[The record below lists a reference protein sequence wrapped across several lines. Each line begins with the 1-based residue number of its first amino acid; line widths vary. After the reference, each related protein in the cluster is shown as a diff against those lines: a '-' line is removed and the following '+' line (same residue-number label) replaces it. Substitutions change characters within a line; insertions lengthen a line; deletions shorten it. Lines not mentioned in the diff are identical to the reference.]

1 MFAKTAERTESK
13 MKRVIAAVLCLLLAL
28 TVFSGCGIKKPSN
41 ARVKIITTIYPV
53 YEWVKNIADD
63 ADGVEVSLLLD
74 KGVDLHSFQPT
85 AENIVDISDCD
96 VFIYVGGESDTW
108 VDDVM
113 KEKKNKDML
122 SVNLMDELGEAAK
135 EEENVEGME
144 PGDEEDG
151 DEKEYDEHIW
161 LSLKNASK
169 LCKCI
174 SDKLSEKDSD
184 NKDKYEKNAKEYI
197 EKLGLLDRKY
207 AQTCS
212 SAKHDTLIFADRFPF
227 RYMTDD
233 YKLKYYAAFKGC
245 SAESEASLNTLVF
258 LAEKLDSSGLH
269 SLIILDGSEK
279 KIVKGVID
287 AAKTK
292 DVEILTLNSMQ
303 SSIGDDDTYLSIMED
318 NLSVLQK
325 ALN

>member
-1 MFAKTAERTESK
+1 

-96 VFIYVGGESDTW
+96 VFIYVGGESDKW
-108 VDDVM
+108 VDDVL

-151 DEKEYDEHIW
+151 
-161 LSLKNASK
+161 
-169 LCKCI
+169 
-174 SDKLSEKDSD
+174 
-184 NKDKYEKNAKEYI
+184 
-197 EKLGLLDRKY
+197 
-207 AQTCS
+207 
-212 SAKHDTLIFADRFPF
+212 
-227 RYMTDD
+227 
-233 YKLKYYAAFKGC
+233 
-245 SAESEASLNTLVF
+245 V
-258 LAEKLDSSGLH
+258 
-269 SLIILDGSEK
+269 
-279 KIVKGVID
+279 
-287 AAKTK
+287 
-292 DVEILTLNSMQ
+292 
-303 SSIGDDDTYLSIMED
+303 
-318 NLSVLQK
+318 K
-325 ALN
+325 AL

>member
-1 MFAKTAERTESK
+1 M
-13 MKRVIAAVLCLLLAL
+13 AL

-96 VFIYVGGESDTW
+96 VFIYVGGESDKW
-108 VDDVM
+108 VDDVL

-245 SAESEASLNTLVF
+245 SAEVEASFDTVIF
-258 LAEKLDSSGLH
+258 LA
-269 SLIILDGSEK
+269 K
-279 KIVKGVID
+279 KTD
-287 AAKTK
+287 
-292 DVEILTLNSMQ
+292 ELNLNCILTIDGGSRQLAETVLQNTENPRRKILSLNSMQ
-303 SSIGDDDTYLSIMED
+303 SVTKKDIENGMTYVSVMKD
-318 NLSVLQK
+318 NLTVLTE
-325 ALN
+325 ALQ